1 MSKSGIFFL
10 LNNCIMQK
18 APPCSRRFCFL
29 CLCLFQLFER
39 FSELRAK
46 HHHGEDHGKRIGD
59 GLSHLLNGEVSD
71 WLIGLL
77 ALICAAMFLAPLD

>member
-1 MSKSGIFFL
+1 MKS
-10 LNNCIMQK
+10 
-18 APPCSRRFCFL
+18 
-29 CLCLFQLFER
+29 
-39 FSELRAK
+39 
-46 HHHGEDHGKRIGD
+46 IGD